1 MIIYWQ
7 YLGMKTATPTLVNG
21 FVPVP
26 AIVSV
31 YSEIVLQ
38 ARSGN
43 MLGTQQPLTDMMMV
57 KWGGGYP
64 HIQSSLNHFP
74 GNTTL
79 NWKMN

>member
-43 MLGTQQPLTDMMMV
+43 MLGT
-57 KWGGGYP
+57 
-64 HIQSSLNHFP
+64 
-74 GNTTL
+74 
-79 NWKMN
+79 